1 MAEQISESVTASKPP
16 EAALRLAGVTVRYP
30 GRREPSL
37 VEMDLMV
44 EAGECVGVT
53 GRTGAG
59 KSTLALVAGGFLPRV
74 VRATVTGRAA
84 VDGIDATTT
93 DAGAL
98 LGHVGIVFATPA
110 NQLSASKQTVRE
122 ELAFGLE
129 NLGVSRPVMEERISD
144 VLARLGIDHLAE
156 REPFTLSG
164 GEQQR
169 VAIASI
175 VIMGTRLLVLDE
187 PTAQLDPAGTDDVGA
202 LMGELAREGTAIVVV
217 EQDPSILGRL
227 DRIVLL
233 EGGHL
238 AGSGDP
244 GHVLGSAVAG
254 SLGLPPPTLVRLAE
268 VAGLD
273 SAMAFDEK
281 AIVAGLRALRGG
293 FDIAPSQPSPSVA
306 WDEGLGRSTSV
317 LEVQDVTHRYPN
329 GVEAL
334 RGVSLRFTPGE
345 AVAIVGQNGSGKT
358 TLVKHFNGLLRPD
371 RGDVRIDGRSTK
383 RDRVDQLAATVG
395 FVFQN
400 PDDQLFERTV
410 EREASFGPRNLGQ
423 DATTI
428 RRRVDWSLEAVG
440 LTEVAATNPYDL
452 DLSRR
457 KLVSL
462 AAVLA
467 MNPAILVLDE
477 PTTGQDPLGSARVG
491 AVVRRMRDAGRAVIA
506 ITHDMEFAANHFDR
520 VVIMRQ
526 GTVIADGLP
535 SELLAVANQGLLGT
549 TGLTPPPAARIA
561 AALGFAV
568 VPANAMALVEML
580 TNRSSGILP
589 T

>member
-1 MAEQISESVTASKPP
+1 MLEQTSGSAATSGFPKV
-16 EAALRLAGVTVRYP
+16 ALRLAGVTVRYP
-30 GRREPSL
+30 GRRDPSL
-37 VEMDLMV
+37 VALDLEV
-44 EAGECVGVT
+44 QAGECVGVT

-59 KSTLALVAGGFLPRV
+59 KSTLAMVASGFLPRV
-74 VRATVTGRAA
+74 VRATVTGNAT

-93 DAGAL
+93 NPGAL

-129 NLGVSRPVMEERISD
+129 NLGVTRSVMEERIIS
-144 VLARLGIDHLAE
+144 VLTRLGIAHLAA

-202 LMGELAREGTAIVVV
+202 LLGELARAGTAIVVV
-217 EQDPSILGRL
+217 EHDPTILGRL

-233 EGGHL
+233 EGGRL
-238 AGSGDP
+238 VASGDP
-244 GHVLGSAVAG
+244 GHVLGTNVAG
-254 SLGLPPPTLVRLAE
+254 LLGLPPPTLVRLAE

-273 SAMAFDEK
+273 SSMAFDER
-281 AIVAGLRALRGG
+281 AVVAGLRAFKGGIDSAANQPLRG
-293 FDIAPSQPSPSVA
+293 VA
-306 WDEGLGRSTSV
+306 WDEGLGRPSAV
-317 LEVQDVTHRYPN
+317 LEVQGVAHRYPS

-334 RGVSLRFTPGE
+334 RGVSLRFRPGE
-345 AVAIVGQNGSGKT
+345 SVAIVGQNGSGKT

-371 RGDVRIDGRSTK
+371 RGEVCIDGRSTK
-383 RDRVDQLAATVG
+383 SDRVDELAGTVG

-410 EREASFGPRNLGQ
+410 EREASFGPRNLGL
-423 DATTI
+423 DTATI
-428 RRRVDWSLEAVG
+428 RQLVEWSLEAVG
-440 LTEVAATNPYDL
+440 LTDVLATNPYDL

-477 PTTGQDPLGSARVG
+477 PTTGQDPLGIARVA
-491 AVVRRMRDAGRAVIA
+491 AVVRGMRDAGRTVIA
-506 ITHDMEFAANHFDR
+506 ITHDMEFAATHFDR
-520 VVIMRQ
+520 VVIMRE
-526 GTVIADGLP
+526 GKVIADGLAG
-535 SELLAVANQGLLGT
+535 ELLAVTNQGLLGT

-561 AALGFAV
+561 AALGLAV
-568 VPANAMALVEML
+568 VPATAAALLEALVVA
-580 TNRSSGILP
+580 RD
-589 T
+589 

>member
-1 MAEQISESVTASKPP
+1 MPELTAGSAASPDFL
-16 EAALRLAGVTVRYP
+16 EAALRLDSVTVRYP

-37 VEMDLMV
+37 IEMDLMV
-44 EAGECVGVT
+44 HAGERVGVT

-74 VRATVTGRAA
+74 VRATVTGNAT
-84 VDGIDATTT
+84 VDGIDATTM

-129 NLGVSRPVMEERISD
+129 NLGVARSVMEGRISD
-144 VLARLGIDHLAE
+144 VLTRLGIAHLAK
-156 REPFTLSG
+156 REPFALSG

-175 VIMGTRLLVLDE
+175 VIMGTTLLVLDE
-187 PTAQLDPAGTDDVGA
+187 PTAQLDPAGTEDVGA
-202 LMGELAREGTAIVVV
+202 LLGELARQGTAIVVV
-217 EQDPSILGRL
+217 EHDPTILGRL
-227 DRIVLL
+227 DGIALL

-238 AGSGDP
+238 AASGDP
-244 GHVLGSAVAG
+244 GHVLGTDVAG
-254 SLGLPPPTLVRLAE
+254 SIGLPPPTLVRLAE
-268 VAGLD
+268 IAGLD
-273 SAMAFDEK
+273 STRAFDEQ
-281 AIVAGLRALRGG
+281 AIVAGLRAFTGG
-293 FDIAPSQPSPSVA
+293 LEFVSSQPVARVA
-306 WDEGLGRSTSV
+306 WNAALGRSGAV
-317 LEVQDVTHRYPN
+317 LEVQDVAHRYPS
-329 GVEAL
+329 GVDAL
-334 RGVSLRFTPGE
+334 RGVSLTFMPGQ

-358 TLVKHFNGLLRPD
+358 TLVKHFNSLLRPD

-383 RDRVDQLAATVG
+383 NDRVDELAATVG

-410 EREASFGPRNLGQ
+410 EREVSFGPRNLGQ
-423 DATTI
+423 DRATI
-428 RRRVDWSLEAVG
+428 RQMVEWSLEAVG
-440 LTEVAATNPYDL
+440 LTDVAAANPYDL

-462 AAVLA
+462 ASVLA

-477 PTTGQDPLGSARVG
+477 PTTGQDPLGKARVG
-491 AVVRRMRDAGRAVIA
+491 EAVRGMRDAGRTVIA
-506 ITHDMEFAANHFDR
+506 ITHDMEFAATHFDR
-520 VVIMRQ
+520 VVIMRE
-526 GTVIADGLP
+526 GEVVADGLP
-535 SELLAVANQGLLGT
+535 DEVLAMANQALLRT

-561 AALGFAV
+561 AALGLAV
-568 VPANAMALVEML
+568 VPANAEALVEAL
-580 TNRSSGILP
+580 VGARG
-589 T
+589 